1 MTRREGG
8 LVSRSG
14 FTLIEMLVVIVIISA
29 LLTLAMPKVKTYV
42 LHETV
47 RSARREVTTHLA
59 RGRATAVF
67 RGCRAV
73 LHLDEAT
80 SRVWITACSIEGTG
94 TDTVGSVDNF
104 QNHFGVAFTSDGDSV
119 LFTPQGI
126 AMASSSIAMTF
137 TKNGWTENLAITPV
151 GRPVW

>member
-1 MTRREGG
+1 M
-8 LVSRSG
+8 SRQG
-14 FTLIEMLVVIVIISA
+14 FTLIEAIVVIVIIST

-42 LHETV
+42 LHESV

-73 LHLDEAT
+73 LHLDPAT
-80 SRVWITACSIEGTG
+80 SRVWITACQIDGPG
-94 TDTVGSVDNF
+94 LDTVGSVEDF
-104 QNHFGVAFTSDGDSV
+104 QSHFGVAFTSDGDSV
-119 LFTPQGI
+119 LFTPQGV
-126 AMASSSIAMTF
+126 AMASASIAMTF
-137 TKNGWTENLAITPV
+137 TKDGWTENLSITPV

>member
-1 MTRREGG
+1 
-8 LVSRSG
+8 
-14 FTLIEMLVVIVIISA
+14 MLVVIVIISA

-47 RSARREVTTHLA
+47 RSARRQVTTHLA

-73 LHLDEAT
+73 LHLDPT
-80 SRVWITACSIEGTG
+80 NSRVWITACSPQGAGI
-94 TDTVGSVDNF
+94 DTVGTVDNF
-104 QNHFGVAFTSDGDSV
+104 QSHFGVVFTSDGDSV
-119 LFTPQGI
+119 LFTPQGV

-137 TKNGWTENLAITPV
+137 TKDGWTENLAITPV
-151 GRPVW
+151 GRPIW